1 VGSDFLEAEYL
12 PFANGFGRGSSN
24 LPDGDKAMKNTQ
36 GWGWLAAGVLALG
49 LNGMYLDG
57 GAAWAHRNVDG
68 VMARVANRAEAVIAL
83 AWGRADRFVTRASLV
98 AARDETTS
106 CRFATT
112 MARLQTKMAQ
122 TKIARTQNG
131 MARFEAMS
139 ARQEETLAR
148 VEANRA
154 RIEAQVAR
162 ILAPVAFHSIT
173 SPVVA
178 CPRVRV
184 NVNVPR
190 VPIPEAPVVKIPAP
204 VVEVEMKGAGPV

>member
-1 VGSDFLEAEYL
+1 
-12 PFANGFGRGSSN
+12 
-24 LPDGDKAMKNTQ
+24 MKTTQ

-49 LNGMYLDG
+49 LNGFYHDG
-57 GAAWAHRNVDG
+57 GGAWAHRQLDG
-68 VMARVANRAEAVIAL
+68 VMAQVANRAGAVIAL
-83 AWGRADRFVTRASLV
+83 ASGRGDWFMAKANLV
-98 AARDETTS
+98 AARDETVS

-112 MARLQTKMAQ
+112 MARFQTKMAQ
-122 TKIARTQNG
+122 TKMARTQSG

-139 ARQEETLAR
+139 ARQEEALAR

-162 ILAPVAFHSIT
+162 LRLVPVAFQSIT

-184 NVNVPR
+184 NMNMSVPR
-190 VPIPEAPVVKIPAP
+190 VQVPVMRIPAP
-204 VVEVEMKGAGPV
+204 VVDVEMGAGPI